1 MSNYYG
7 IIALIGEYIV
17 ANSSN
22 NIVMFDNAVK
32 NMMQCRLIMVDKHI
46 ASLLSCV
53 ADVPVLKQTIAD
65 SIKTASY
72 ATEYS
77 RARVTFTRPDG
88 VCQSQLKLPVDKYR
102 LFTFVVCLL
111 LEVDS
116 GKRDFI
122 QFLEEYYPASDSNIS
137 YAHFVEAVLRPF
149 RRAGQ
154 DILKTESS
162 DKGIDLDTQAQ
173 AEACFVGEKIYIS
186 ADVVDQLAGL
196 IDVLVR
202 KLHGAV
208 VGERATNQECQ
219 YMCMCMLNALLTK
232 NPKLI
237 KVVWIGFR
245 NTLLELPTAEH
256 TIVEMY
262 NILTTNKII

>member
-1 MSNYYG
+1 M
-7 IIALIGEYIV
+7 

-22 NIVMFDNAVK
+22 NIVTFDNTVN

-46 ASLLSCV
+46 ASLLQCV
-53 ADVPVLKQTIAD
+53 ANMSVLKQAISD
-65 SIKTASY
+65 SLRTASY

-77 RARVTFTRPDG
+77 RARVTLTRPDG
-88 VCQSQLKLPVDKYR
+88 VQQSQLKLPQDKHR

-122 QFLEEYYPASDSNIS
+122 KFLEEYYPDSDSNVS
-137 YAHFVEAVLRPF
+137 YKHFVEAVLRPF
-149 RRAGQ
+149 RQAGQ
-154 DILKTESS
+154 DILKAESK
-162 DKGIDLDTQAQ
+162 DTGIDIDTQTQ
-173 AEACFVGEKIYIS
+173 AEACFVGENIYIS
-186 ADVVDQLAGL
+186 SHVVDQLAAL
-196 IDVLVR
+196 IDVLVS

-208 VGERATNQECQ
+208 VGDRATNQECQ
-219 YMCMCMLNALLTK
+219 YMCMCMLNAILTK

-245 NTLLELPTAEH
+245 NTLLELPTAES
-256 TIVEMY
+256 TIIEMY
-262 NILTTNKII
+262 SVMSANKLV

>member
-1 MSNYYG
+1 M
-7 IIALIGEYIV
+7 

-22 NIVMFDNAVK
+22 NIVMFDNCVS
-32 NMMQCRLIMVDKHI
+32 NMMQCRLIMVDKRI
-46 ASLLSCV
+46 ASLLRCV
-53 ADVPVLKQTIAD
+53 ADVPVLRQTMAD
-65 SIKTASY
+65 SLRSASY
-72 ATEYS
+72 ASQYS

-88 VCQSQLKLPVDKYR
+88 VVQSQLKLPVDKQR

-122 QFLEEYYPASDSNIS
+122 QFLEEYYPASDSNVS
-137 YAHFVEAVLRPF
+137 YSHFVEAVLRPF
-149 RRAGQ
+149 RKAGQ
-154 DILKTESS
+154 DILKTESH
-162 DKGIDLDTQAQ
+162 DRGIDIDTQAQ

-186 ADVVDQLAGL
+186 AEVVDQLAVL

-245 NTLLELPTAEH
+245 NTLLELPTAEA
-256 TIVEMY
+256 TIVDMY
-262 NILTTNKII
+262 TILSANKIV